1 MSNIRL
7 SFIQSI
13 SRAMLV
19 LCIGSLSGLAQ
30 ANSQNEPHPTV
41 LTNESLRLR
50 MDVEG
55 VKQPIFAKL
64 EMNATT
70 RDLLK
75 QLPISL
81 NFTDYASSE
90 RIANLPQRLT
100 TQGAPNGYAGRS
112 GDLTYYAPWGNL
124 AFFYKDSKV
133 GYANGLVYLGKL
145 DALPPELLKKQSF
158 KMTIRQVSP

>member
-7 SFIQSI
+7 SFMQSPTWAI
-13 SRAMLV
+13 LA
-19 LCIGSLSGLAQ
+19 LCIGSFSGLAQ
-30 ANSQNEPHPTV
+30 AKSQNEHHPTG

-64 EMNATT
+64 QMNATT

-75 QLPISL
+75 QLPLTL

-90 RIANLPQRLT
+90 KIAYLPQRLT
-100 TQGAPNGYAGRS
+100 TQGATSKYAGRS
-112 GDLTYYAPWGNL
+112 GDLTYYVPWGNL
-124 AFFYKDSKV
+124 AVFYKNYD
-133 GYANGLVYLGKL
+133 GGNGLIFLGKF
-145 DALPPELLKKQSF
+145 DDLPPELLKKHSF
-158 KMTIRQVSP
+158 KMTIRQISP